1 MSKGHLAAQGRV
13 TSGKGTPAADLRNRE
28 IAKIK
33 IGCGPKGLALD
44 DDTYRA
50 LLERLTG
57 KRSAADLDWRER
69 ARVINYLAGQKPG
82 AGRKAAN
89 ARANEWAFIDNAPAD
104 CQPMLRKILMLTRA
118 AGIERGKQVRYAE
131 GIARQM
137 AGVNASCGPVTHPL
151 RMCSYTELWR
161 IVAALGKHVE
171 RLNDKQQQPEAVLWP
186 EATQ

>member
-1 MSKGHLAAQGRV
+1 MRNATQ
-13 TSGKGTPAADLRNRE
+13 LRNAE

-33 IGCGPKGLALD
+33 IGCGPKGLGLD

-69 ARVINYLAGQKPG
+69 AKIINYLNGQRPRSGQKPG
-82 AGRKAAN
+82 
-89 ARANEWAFIDNAPAD
+89 NEWAFIDNAQAD

-118 AGIERGKQVRYAE
+118 AGVARGQQVAYAE

-137 AGVNASCGPVTHPL
+137 AGVNGSCGPVMHPL

-171 RLNDKQQQPEAVLWP
+171 RLKNKGQAGQ
-186 EATQ
+186 